1 MRKFDMLSLTAK
13 ADKLYS
19 HHQLLLRDLAAV
31 RLETP
36 ETLITIAVEGH
47 TTEVAV
53 EWQGKHPCENPVEE
67 PTQTHGPP
75 PTFRK

>member
-36 ETLITIAVEGH
+36 ETFITIAIEGH
-47 TTEVAV
+47 GTEVSIHG
-53 EWQGKHPCENPVEE
+53 QGENPREDPVEE